1 MNEGYK
7 YLEDIAIADL
17 AFEVEAKDLN
27 NLFKYAAQ
35 AVCNA
40 MVLDLNSIRKIVI
53 KEINLEAD
61 DLEILLFNFLQEI
74 IYYKDTENILFSDF
88 EIELEINEK
97 KKIKAKAYG
106 EKLDPKRHETLVDV
120 KAVTMHL
127 FELKQKNGIWYARV
141 VLDV

>member
-7 YLEDIAIADL
+7 FLEDIAIADL

-40 MVLDLNSIRKIVI
+40 MVLDLNSIRKIVM